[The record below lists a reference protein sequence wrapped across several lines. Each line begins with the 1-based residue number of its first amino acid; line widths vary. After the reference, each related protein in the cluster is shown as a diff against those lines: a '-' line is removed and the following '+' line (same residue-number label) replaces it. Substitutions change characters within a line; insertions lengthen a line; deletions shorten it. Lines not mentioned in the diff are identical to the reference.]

1 MRSGSTLL
9 RVVLDSHP
17 DIFAPHEL
25 HLRDIDVALGSKY
38 VERALAETGLDA
50 EGMRFLLWDRLLHR
64 ELAASGK
71 TQLVNK
77 TPNDVFIAD
86 RILACWPDARFIFL
100 LRHPGA
106 IERSRQETRPQDT
119 PERNAEMVR
128 RYGDALEAARNTYPG
143 LTIRYEDLAGDPERT
158 TREVCAFLGL
168 DWTPDMLEYGKFD
181 HGRMKPGL
189 GDWKDNIKSGRVQP
203 PAAAAGA
210 RCTRSCATSSRP
222 GATRRRAP
230 VQGQRRRPGLQP
242 GREHR
247 AAHPLAAAPVPRTRG
262 VRGDL
267 RRRRLDR
274 RDARTPRRAGRRARA
289 RPRPPHRELGLAGR
303 RATSASRWAAAT
315 SCTSSTTT
323 TGSARRRSSAS

>member
-1 MRSGSTLL
+1 MSWKDTVNRGLSRSLGYELRRVGQPEPRRRAKARTGERLVPAPAFVLSTVRSGSTLL

-25 HLRDIDVALGSKY
+25 HLRDIDVALASTY
-38 VERALAETGLDA
+38 VERSLAEAGLDA
-50 EGMRFLLWDRLLHR
+50 EGLRFLLWDRLLHR

-128 RYGDALEAARNTYPG
+128 RYGDALEAARRTYPG

-168 DWTPDMLEYGKFD
+168 EWTADMLEYGRFD

-203 PAAAAGA
+203 PAPPPAEVHEELRHLVEAWGY
-210 RCTRSCATSSRP
+210 AT
-222 GATRRRAP
+222 
-230 VQGQRRRPGLQP
+230 
-242 GREHR
+242 
-247 AAHPLAAAPVPRTRG
+247 
-262 VRGDL
+262 
-267 RRRRLDR
+267 
-274 RDARTPRRAGRRARA
+274 DARP
-289 RPRPPHRELGLAGR
+289 
-303 RATSASRWAAAT
+303 AADAP
-315 SCTSSTTT
+315 
-323 TGSARRRSSAS
+323 A

>member
-1 MRSGSTLL
+1 MSWKDTVNRGLSRSLGYELRRVGQDEPRRRARARTGDRLVPAPAFVLSTVRSGSTLL

-50 EGMRFLLWDRLLHR
+50 EGLRSLLWDRLLHR

-128 RYGDALEAARNTYPG
+128 RYGDALEAARHTYPG

-158 TREVCAFLGL
+158 TREVCDFLGL
-168 DWTPDMLEYGKFD
+168 PWTADMLEYGKFD

-203 PAAAAGA
+203 PAPPPAEVHAELRHLVEAWGYAAA
-210 RCTRSCATSSRP
+210 
-222 GATRRRAP
+222 
-230 VQGQRRRPGLQP
+230 
-242 GREHR
+242 
-247 AAHPLAAAPVPRTRG
+247 
-262 VRGDL
+262 
-267 RRRRLDR
+267 
-274 RDARTPRRAGRRARA
+274 
-289 RPRPPHRELGLAGR
+289 
-303 RATSASRWAAAT
+303 
-315 SCTSSTTT
+315 
-323 TGSARRRSSAS
+323 